1 MTHVITEK
9 IIFDIDNKIDFYKE
23 INADSDD
30 ESITDNNDICL
41 ITYQPLQSD
50 FVKLQCG
57 HRFNYDA
64 IFSDA
69 FNQKKK
75 FKSLEVH
82 RLKDLQLRC
91 PYCRNVQDEL
101 LPHYAGKPS
110 IYGVNTNCNILMH
123 DSFFNMKNPK
133 EYPETYKYFAK
144 GYCCYNISNISL
156 LLDDP
161 EMYLK
166 CSDTMVKYNEL
177 DDKVYCK
184 THFKEVISKYFTT
197 EIESIENEIKKE
209 KESARDLSKTIKTLQ
224 REQAKCNNKVGGYSF
239 TMKNLKEKKNEYL
252 RSIKKNKLSPLC
264 ECQTFQMNQ
273 NAENVIV
280 AVANNNNDDENVPPC
295 VGELQEGSVKCVAHF
310 ISGKN
315 VGKQCTS
322 SPMKGSVY
330 CGRHKNYVKQNK

>member
-1 MTHVITEK
+1 MTEILTDG

-30 ESITDNNDICL
+30 ELNNDNTNICL
-41 ITYQPLQSD
+41 ITYQPLQQDS
-50 FVKLQCG
+50 VKLQCG
-57 HRFNYDA
+57 HTFNYDA

-101 LPHYAGKPS
+101 LPHYPGKPRV
-110 IYGVNTNCNILMH
+110 YGVNTNCNILMH

-144 GYCCYNISNISL
+144 GYCCHNISNIGL

-166 CSDTMVKYNEL
+166 CSDTMVKYNDL

-184 THFKEVISKYFTT
+184 THFKEVINKYFTT
-197 EIESIENEIKKE
+197 EMESIESEMKKE
-209 KESARDLSKTIKTLQ
+209 KENAKDLSKTIKSLQ
-224 REQAKCNNKVGGYSF
+224 RQQIKSSNKVSGYSS
-239 TMKNLKEKKNEYL
+239 TVKNLKEKKNEYL
-252 RSIKKNKLSPLC
+252 RSIKKNNLSPLC

-273 NAENVIV
+273 NMENAENVIV
-280 AVANNNNDDENVPPC
+280 AAANNNEHIPPC
-295 VGELQEGSVKCVAHF
+295 IGELEKGPVKCVAHF

-315 VGKQCTS
+315 AGKQCTS
-322 SPMKGSVY
+322 LPVKGSVY